1 MARGG
6 CVGGGGQRRGLTRGV
21 VGAAEMR
28 RVVAAR
34 RKRWRSDERQ
44 RRGDR
49 GIARVVGAPVAWCP
63 RAGGGLDGSGAS
75 LRQWWIGR
83 QLMANENPAR
93 L

>member
-1 MARGG
+1 MCRSWRKQARSE
-6 CVGGGGQRRGLTRGV
+6 RRQGVADRG
-21 VGAAEMR
+21 MR
-28 RVVAAR
+28 RLA
-34 RKRWRSDERQ
+34 
-44 RRGDR
+44 G
-49 GIARVVGAPVAWCP
+49 GGAPVQWCP